1 MKVDE
6 ILIKPVVTEKASVLA
21 NTKTYMF
28 MTNIKAN
35 KNQIKE
41 ALEKLYKVKVDY
53 VKIMIRK
60 GKTRKVGRKMS
71 IKKLPDRKIA
81 FIKLSEGK
89 IDLFPQ
95 A

>member
-6 ILIKPVVTEKASVLA
+6 ILIKPVVTEKGSILA
-21 NTKTYMF
+21 KTKTYMF
-28 MTNIKAN
+28 VTHLKAN
-35 KNQIKE
+35 KHQIKE
-41 ALEKLYKVKVDY
+41 ALEKLYKVKVSS

-60 GKTRKVGRKMS
+60 GKERKVGRKMTV
-71 IKKLPDRKIA
+71 KKLADRKIA
-81 FIKLSEGK
+81 FIKLAEGK

>member
-1 MKVDE
+1 MKIDQ
-6 ILIKPVVTEKASVLA
+6 ILIKPILTEKGTTLA
-21 NTKTYMF
+21 NNKVYLF
-28 MTNIKAN
+28 EVDRKAN
-35 KNQIKE
+35 KHMVKNT
-41 ALEKLYKVKVDY
+41 LEKLYKVKVRD

-60 GKTRKVGRKMS
+60 GKKKRVGRKMTVKS
-71 IKKLPDRKIA
+71 LPSRKIA

>member
-1 MKVDE
+1 MNEFRNRAK
-6 ILIKPVVTEKASVLA
+6 
-21 NTKTYMF
+21 
-28 MTNIKAN
+28 KAN
-35 KNQIKE
+35 KNT
-41 ALEKLYKVKVDY
+41 LEKLYKVKVRD

-60 GKTRKVGRKMS
+60 GKKKRVGRKMTVKS
-71 IKKLPDRKIA
+71 LPSRKIA

>member
-1 MKVDE
+1 MKIE
-6 ILIKPVVTEKASVLA
+6 QILIKPLLTEKGTTLA
-21 NTKTYMF
+21 NNKVYLF
-28 MTNIKAN
+28 EVNRKAN
-35 KNQIKE
+35 KHMVKE
-41 ALEKLYKVKVDY
+41 TLEKLYKVKVSD

-60 GKTRKVGRKMS
+60 GKKKRVGRKMTVKS
-71 IKKLPDRKIA
+71 LPSRKIA